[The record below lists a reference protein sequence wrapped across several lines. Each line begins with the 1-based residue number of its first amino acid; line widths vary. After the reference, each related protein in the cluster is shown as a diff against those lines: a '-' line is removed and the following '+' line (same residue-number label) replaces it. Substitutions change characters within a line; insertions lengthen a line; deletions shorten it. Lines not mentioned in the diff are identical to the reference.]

1 MRRTQQ
7 MPLWVRL
14 NVKQEI
20 GKCLPHPSFSSLKKM
35 FSFYFHCPSH
45 RAMCSQLSHL
55 QICTILFLGM
65 DFFGCSSIIIMR
77 GFMNS
82 LYNILKMSMSEK
94 ELKMS
99 MSDKEVP
106 TNRGQVDPRGFVPL
120 LMNWFFQG
128 ISSYF
133 YFSRK
138 FLSYVSIF
146 FVIRMIKLT
155 GEYQD

>member
-1 MRRTQQ
+1 
-7 MPLWVRL
+7 
-14 NVKQEI
+14 
-20 GKCLPHPSFSSLKKM
+20 
-35 FSFYFHCPSH
+35 
-45 RAMCSQLSHL
+45 
-55 QICTILFLGM
+55 
-65 DFFGCSSIIIMR
+65 
-77 GFMNS
+77 
-82 LYNILKMSMSEK
+82 MSMSEK

-133 YFSRK
+133 YFSPENV
-138 FLSYVSIF
+138 LSFVSIF

-155 GEYQD
+155 VEYQD